1 MVKYMKKRDS
11 FLRIKLSF
19 LLLLVS
25 IVIGCG
31 YTFAPQGEHIDRRI
45 KNIYVEPFG
54 NKTAQAEIENFMR
67 TAFIDQII
75 QNSRFKA
82 VPNIEQADA
91 IISGNILNLNTHAL
105 SYRKSILAAEERM
118 TVILETTFREKDGGK
133 ILWSSR
139 NVIATVDYELRDDM
153 NSMPADKKRALAKL
167 SRDTAEKTFNLMM
180 ANF

>member
-1 MVKYMKKRDS
+1 MEKQNASSKIKFSLLFAVVCMV
-11 FLRIKLSF
+11 
-19 LLLLVS
+19 V
-25 IVIGCG
+25 GCG
-31 YTFAPQGEHIDRRI
+31 YAFAPQGEHFDRRI

-91 IISGNILNLNTHAL
+91 IISGNILNITSVAL

-118 TVILETTFREKDGGK
+118 TITMETAFREKDSGK
-133 ILWSSR
+133 TLWSSR
-139 NVIATVDYELRDDM
+139 NVTATVDYELQDDI
-153 NSMPADKKRALAKL
+153 NLLPSTKKRALTKL
-167 SRDTAEKTFNLMM
+167 SRDTAEKAFNMM
-180 ANF
+180 MSNF

>member
-1 MVKYMKKRDS
+1 MKKRYS
-11 FLRIKLSF
+11 FSRIKLIF

-25 IVIGCG
+25 AIISCG
-31 YTFAPQGEHIDRRI
+31 YTFAPQGEHIDSRI

-91 IISGNILNLNTHAL
+91 IISGNILNLNTKTL
-105 SYRKSILAAEERM
+105 SHRKSILAAEERM
-118 TVILETTFREKDGGK
+118 TVTLEAAFREKDSGK

-139 NVIATVDYELRDDM
+139 NVIATVDYKLQDDM
-153 NSMPADKKRALAKL
+153 NSMSADKKRALDKL
-167 SRDTAEKTFNLMM
+167 SRDTAEKAFNLMM